1 VPDGRDYFYTLQE
14 ICVLLNLLP
23 NSFRQIAREFPDL
36 VQVQEEVRKGRTV
49 LGLPQ
54 RDFEVLR
61 AIVQMRGR
69 GLSGDEIREALRR
82 GIPLEA
88 ETERSDA
95 GQERPGEATAEG
107 PRAAAAPASGPA
119 SLDDAVGRSLVGD
132 AFQEG
137 GGSEEP
143 AHGGNGRV
151 GDLDETAVA
160 ADDVHTANRLAVER
174 ALAAEIAA
182 LKGELLKM
190 DQRRREE
197 RDKLLTALMRT
208 QRELRTL
215 RYEVGLTLS
224 RRERKKRRGF
234 WAWLFDL

>member
-1 VPDGRDYFYTLQE
+1 MPDGRDYFYTLQE

-23 NSFRQIAREFPDL
+23 NTFRQIAREFPDL

-54 RDFEVLR
+54 PDFEVLR
-61 AIVQMRGR
+61 AIVEMRGS

-82 GIPLEA
+82 GVPSEA
-88 ETERSDA
+88 EAGRPDAVPGRSAEPPA
-95 GQERPGEATAEG
+95 GA
-107 PRAAAAPASGPA
+107 PRAAQAPGSGPTSA
-119 SLDDAVGRSLVGD
+119 DDADGRDVVGGLSAEDGGDEERARS
-132 AFQEG
+132 G
-137 GGSEEP
+137 GGRP
-143 AHGGNGRV
+143 

-160 ADDVHTANRLAVER
+160 ADDVHTANRLAVEK

-208 QRELRTL
+208 QRELRSL